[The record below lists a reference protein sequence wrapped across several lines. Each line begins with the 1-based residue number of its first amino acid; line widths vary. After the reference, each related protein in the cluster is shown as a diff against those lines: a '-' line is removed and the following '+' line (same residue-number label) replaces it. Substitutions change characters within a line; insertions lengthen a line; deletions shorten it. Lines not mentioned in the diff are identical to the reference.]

1 MYHLTFAEL
10 TDLRSLWVAR
20 IHNKTLEEDK
30 EKYAKTLEVTDKK
43 GLMNLFESLLTA
55 TDPDPKTIY
64 SFKETQSS
72 EMQFTFK
79 KKIKFFD
86 FNWTFKLKKVNCNPV
101 ELVCK

>member
-1 MYHLTFAEL
+1 M
-10 TDLRSLWVAR
+10 
-20 IHNKTLEEDK
+20 EEDK

-101 ELVCK
+101 